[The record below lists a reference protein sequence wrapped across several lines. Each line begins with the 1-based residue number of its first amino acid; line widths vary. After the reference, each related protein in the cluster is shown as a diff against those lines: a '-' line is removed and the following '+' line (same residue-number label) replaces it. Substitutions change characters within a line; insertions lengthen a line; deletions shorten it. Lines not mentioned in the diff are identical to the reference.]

1 MDTDETTTLQEH
13 FFSYIF
19 HEMRTPLTVIHSYAQ
34 LLQAKLP
41 VTPELQSVRNMA
53 ATIVNQGDEIVE
65 MIEELLEASRLPLGN
80 LNLDLVE
87 LDLVGLLG
95 ALVEQLPEKIQKT
108 LEWPAPSSIDSES
121 YPEIIVKGDA
131 PRLTRTFRS
140 ILEFAAQLG
149 TAISIQ
155 FVPATPTQVLQI
167 KIAIKGLIKGFSKEE
182 AAQLFDLYRPIRES
196 THPKLYRAGNLDI
209 SLYVA
214 RGLLENHK
222 GTLVYDQELPG
233 FIVTLPQPQEL

>member
-1 MDTDETTTLQEH
+1 MDTDESTTLQEQ

-53 ATIVNQGDEIVE
+53 ATIVSQGDEIVE

-80 LNLDLVE
+80 LKLDLVE
-87 LDLVGLLG
+87 LDLVGLLS
-95 ALVEQLPEKIQKT
+95 ALVEQLPEKIQTK
-108 LEWPAPSSIDSES
+108 LEWLAPSLTTAEN
-121 YPEIIVKGDA
+121 YPEIIVTGDA
-131 PRLTRTFRS
+131 PRLTRAFRA

-149 TAISIQ
+149 TSISIQ
-155 FVPATPTQVLQI
+155 VVPAEPAQALQV
-167 KIAIKGLIKGFSKEE
+167 KIAIKELTKGFSKEE

-196 THPKLYRAGNLDI
+196 SHSKLYRAGNLDI
-209 SLYVA
+209 SLYIA

-222 GTLVYDQELPG
+222 GTLVYDLELPG
-233 FIVTLPQPQEL
+233 FIVTLPQPKL